1 MPWVDDTSR
10 GRMLSRVGAA
20 QAALYEDEDGD
31 GPPEDPSPLN
41 RLRRISL
48 EAIPRGALIL
58 AVLSLVNA
66 GAGFVAKKAV
76 GHFFGQGPEADAFW
90 NAVQLTQFPVDL
102 LITGGII
109 GPFLP
114 LFLGLKG
121 EAEQNAREFART
133 ILTAALI
140 AMSVA
145 IALMIVLAPELSTL
159 AAPGFVGS
167 QHDLHVNLIRVVCF
181 GQLAITASLVL
192 GEVLVSERR
201 FISYGLAECASYTG
215 LALGAVVLGGLFG
228 FGIYGAAIGFLVG
241 SAGHLG
247 VRLFGIFRTSFRPKF
262 SLRFRTK
269 GVGEFAVLMLPKM
282 ASQGLLALLLLYFNQ
297 IASTLAPGSTSSI
310 SYARDF
316 QSTAESFVGLS
327 FGLAAFPALSTA
339 VAAGNKRAFKRI
351 MRTNALTIGVL
362 SVAAAITLAVMA
374 GFISSL
380 FRGGNFDDTDASRMT
395 LVLVI
400 YAASVPFES
409 LVEIYARGI
418 YATHNTSEPLISM
431 AAGFV
436 AGFTTTMILSA
447 YIGLAALPLGYVV
460 FEATRLVVLV
470 VFLGPRVASI
480 GGSSRWSRALVHDRW
495 GGMAAPERRS
505 TPMGQIALVAV
516 LLLALTAATV
526 FAAVQA
532 TGSSVAAAP
541 QITGRPVEPSA
552 QSSIVLPQPSGVKT
566 ASASSSDQLPAAPS
580 ATPSGPF
587 SMDLYKK
594 GDFVSE
600 SKDTWCVAAA
610 MQTSENMMSS
620 VVDVSRDRQAQ
631 LFDLAVSMAGES
643 ADGADPDGWAAGLS
657 YLGYGRFQ
665 TGANATLVGAVHTVA
680 KQIRLTGRPG
690 GLIVWKGWHSWVMS
704 GFTASADPA
713 TTDNFTV
720 LSVFIEDVWYP
731 RVSTLWPKSRAPD
744 ANVAVSALPP
754 DYVPW
759 DQGKVYADRQGLY
772 VYVIPQV

>member
-1 MPWVDDTSR
+1 
-10 GRMLSRVGAA
+10 MLSRVNAA
-20 QAALYEDEDGD
+20 QAALYEDGEV
-31 GPPEDPSPLN
+31 PPEDPSPLN
-41 RLRRISL
+41 RLRKISL

-58 AVLSLVNA
+58 AILSLVNA

-76 GHFFGQGPEADAFW
+76 GHYFGQGPETDAFW

-114 LFLGLKG
+114 LFMGLKG
-121 EAEQNAREFART
+121 EAEQSAREFART

-145 IALMIVLAPELSTL
+145 IALMIVLAPQISTL

-201 FISYGLAECASYTG
+201 FISYGLAEFASYAG
-215 LALGAVVLGGLFG
+215 LAIGAGVLGGLLG

-262 SLRFRTK
+262 SLQFRTK

-282 ASQGLLALLLLYFNQ
+282 ASQGLVALLLLYFNQ

-327 FGLAAFPALSTA
+327 FALAAFPALSA
-339 VAAGNKRAFKRI
+339 AAAAGDKRAFKRI
-351 MRTNALTIGVL
+351 MRTNVLTIGIL
-362 SVAAAITLAVMA
+362 SVMAAIALAVMA
-374 GFISSL
+374 GFISNL

-400 YAASVPFES
+400 YAVSVPFEC

-418 YATHNTSEPLISM
+418 YATHNTSEPLISV

-436 AGFTTTMILSA
+436 GGFTTTMILSA

-470 VFLGPRVASI
+470 AFLGPRAARI

-495 GGMAAPERRS
+495 GGMAAPEKRS
-505 TPMGQIALVAV
+505 TPMGQVVLVAV
-516 LLLALTAATV
+516 LLMALTAGTV
-526 FAAVQA
+526 FAAAQA

-541 QITGRPVEPSA
+541 QITGRPVEPGA
-552 QSSIVLPQPSGVKT
+552 RSSVVLPQTSGSQST
-566 ASASSSDQLPAAPS
+566 GASSTGLLPAASSASS
-580 ATPSGPF
+580 SGPF
-587 SMDLYKK
+587 SMDLYKT

-620 VVDVSRDRQAQ
+620 VVDTTRDRQAQ

-643 ADGADPDGWAAGLS
+643 AGGADPDGWAAGLA

-665 TGANATLVGAVHTVA
+665 TGANSTLVGAVHTVA

-690 GLIVWKGWHSWVMS
+690 GLVVWKGWHSWVMS
-704 GFTASADPA
+704 GFTATADPA
-713 TTDNFTV
+713 LTDNFTV
-720 LSVFIEDVWYP
+720 TSVFIEDVWYP
-731 RVSTLWPKSRAPD
+731 RVSTLWPKSRPPD
-744 ANVAVSALPP
+744 SEVKVTALPP
-754 DYVPW
+754 DYVRW
-759 DQGKVYADRQGLY
+759 QQGKVYPDRQGLY
-772 VYVIPQV
+772 VYVIPEV